1 VSDNSYTAWN
11 YRPTAGFRPGLDLVG
26 YTIAAADGDIGK
38 VEHAIYEI
46 DSACLVVDTGPW
58 ILDRKVMLPA
68 GMVERI
74 DTDDHSVSVDRTKA
88 PDQGRSRVRPGRR
101 HRCWLP
107 RRRVPHPLARSRL
120 TTSLGGGPIAV
131 AGH

>member
-1 VSDNSYTAWN
+1 M
-11 YRPTAGFRPGLDLVG
+11 
-26 YTIAAADGDIGK
+26 
-38 VEHAIYEI
+38 YEI

-74 DTDDHSVSVDRTKA
+74 DTDDHRMYVDRTKDQIRDA
-88 PDQGRSRVRPGRR
+88 PEYDPTWTSMSATATTRASP
-101 HRCWLP
+101 W
-107 RRRVPHPLARSRL
+107 ARSRL